1 MAVTIDRFELIP
13 GAAPATGAAAQAAGS
28 GGAAASGDAS
38 PPPPSRHEV
47 LRALRLEHSRLAR
60 VRAH

>member
-1 MAVTIDRFELIP
+1 MAVTIDRFELVP
-13 GAAPATGAAAQAAGS
+13 GAEPATGGAAQATGS
-28 GGAAASGDAS
+28 GASGDAS